1 MNVLVT
7 GAASGIGRATAARF
21 AAEGAR
27 VVLLDRDE
35 AVRDVAAEVGGS
47 AVVADVSVPEQVER
61 ALDEAGP
68 LDVVVNNAAIIRY
81 GRFMELELEEFEDV
95 LRVNAGGTFLVAQAA
110 VRRMPDDGKPR
121 AIVNL
126 ASAEGRRVIAR
137 SGHPQVHYGASKAA
151 IEQLT
156 RALAV
161 ELAPRGIR
169 VNAVCPGL
177 VATPFTARVAA
188 DPEASRWFLDH
199 VLLDRF
205 GQPEEIAAAVY
216 FLASEEASYV
226 TGSTLVVDGGWLVR

>member
-35 AVRDVAAEVGGS
+35 AVRDAAAEVGGA
-47 AVVADVSVPEQVER
+47 AVVADVSVPEQVEH

-81 GRFMELELEEFEDV
+81 GTFLELELEEFEDV
-95 LRVNAGGTFLVAQAA
+95 LRVNVAGTFLVAQAA
-110 VRRMPDDGKPR
+110 VRRMPDDGRPR

-177 VATPFTARVAA
+177 VATPFTAGVAA

-205 GQPEEIAAAVY
+205 GQPEEIAAAVF

-226 TGSTLVVDGGWLVR
+226 TGSTLVVDGGWMAR

>member
-47 AVVADVSVPEQVER
+47 AAVADVSVPEQVER
-61 ALDEAGP
+61 ALDGAGP

-95 LRVNAGGTFLVAQAA
+95 LRVNVAGTFLVSQAA
-110 VRRMPDDGKPR
+110 VRRMPDDGRPR

-177 VATPFTARVAA
+177 VATPFTAGVAA

-205 GQPEEIAAAVY
+205 GQPEEIAAAVF

-226 TGSTLVVDGGWLVR
+226 TGSTLVVDGGWLAR

>member
-47 AVVADVSVPEQVER
+47 AAVADVSVPEQVER
-61 ALDEAGP
+61 ALDGAGP

-95 LRVNAGGTFLVAQAA
+95 LRVNVAGTFLVSQAA
-110 VRRMPDDGKPR
+110 VRRMPDDGRPR

-177 VATPFTARVAA
+177 VATPFTAGVAA

-205 GQPEEIAAAVY
+205 GQPEEIAAAVF

-226 TGSTLVVDGGWLVR
+226 TGSTLVVDGGWLTR

>member
-1 MNVLVT
+1 MIALVT
-7 GAASGIGRATAARF
+7 GAASGIGRATAERF
-21 AAEGAR
+21 ASEGAR
-27 VVLLDRDE
+27 VALLDRDE
-35 AVRDVAAEVGGS
+35 AVRDVAAEIGGR

-61 ALDEAGP
+61 ALDEIGVP
-68 LDVVVNNAAIIRY
+68 DVVVNNAAIIRY
-81 GRFMELELEEFEDV
+81 GTFLELELEEFEDV
-95 LRVNAGGTFLVAQAA
+95 LRVNVAGTFLVAQAA
-110 VRRMPDDGKPR
+110 VRRMPDDGRPR

-156 RALAV
+156 RALAI
-161 ELAPRGIR
+161 ELAPRGLR

-177 VATPFTARVAA
+177 IATPFTAGVAA

-199 VLLDRF
+199 VPLDRF
-205 GQPEEIAAAVY
+205 GRPEEVAAAIY

-226 TGSTLVVDGGWLVR
+226 TGSTLVVDGGWLAR